1 MSWADQS
8 SQAETPEGRA
18 LVEQVGMDTY
28 TKEMAQTAPHRGRSP
43 RLPDGRPQQGDRR
56 PSGGRPVPPPGRE
69 RVMARRA
76 YSGIVNMGGS
86 MSLNGVAVGDGA
98 TIVVNGKTVEVAADD
113 DTTTTSAGDEA
124 GTSGK

>member
-1 MSWADQS
+1 
-8 SQAETPEGRA
+8 
-18 LVEQVGMDTY
+18 
-28 TKEMAQTAPHRGRSP
+28 
-43 RLPDGRPQQGDRR
+43 
-56 PSGGRPVPPPGRE
+56 
-69 RVMARRA
+69 MARRA

-113 DTTTTSAGDEA
+113 DTTTTGAGDEA